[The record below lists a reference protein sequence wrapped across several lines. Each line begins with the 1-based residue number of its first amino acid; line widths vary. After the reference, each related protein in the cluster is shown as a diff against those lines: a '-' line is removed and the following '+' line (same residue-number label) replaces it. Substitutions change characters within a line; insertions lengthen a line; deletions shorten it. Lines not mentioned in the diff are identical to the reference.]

1 MNNFTE
7 RHQNICIYGGIFGA
21 MLAATC
27 LIQHISLSR
36 THWIS
41 FTLLGVYAY
50 SITVFIVLSLQ
61 KSWAPVLLIISSSM
75 IMIVLVFLLVG
86 GFYSL
91 ALILLFLYSVVM
103 TIVIYME
110 QLPSR
115 LKEKAQ
121 LKKQEELAW
130 RDKI

>member
-50 SITVFIVLSLQ
+50 SITVFVVLSLQ

-121 LKKQEELAW
+121 LKRQEELAW